1 MLCLFSRVNYD
12 RKATDV
18 FPMVHINLLYYSLY
32 STSNSDLCS
41 FLQLSIDIGTE
52 VKYHNK
58 MLDEMVSFTFGLL
71 SPGKINALL
80 PLRDVVT
87 LGKITYLT
95 QLNTLYLYILFG
107 CKTRPHSFIFLRM
120 TELHCR
126 AQ

>member
-32 STSNSDLCS
+32 STINSDFCS

-80 PLRDVVT
+80 PLRGVVT

-95 QLNTLYLYILFG
+95 V
-107 CKTRPHSFIFLRM
+107 KHPIFVHLVW
-120 TELHCR
+120 L
-126 AQ
+126 